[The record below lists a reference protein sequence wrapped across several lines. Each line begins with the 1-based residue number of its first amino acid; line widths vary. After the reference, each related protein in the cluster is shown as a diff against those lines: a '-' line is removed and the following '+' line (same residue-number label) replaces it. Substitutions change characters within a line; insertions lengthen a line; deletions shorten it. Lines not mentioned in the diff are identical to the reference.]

1 MGIRILTNV
10 QSLAAQRH
18 LNQST
23 NAQRSTLEHLASGS
37 RINRAADDAA
47 GLGISEKMRGQI
59 RSLRQASRN
68 ANDGIS
74 LVQTA
79 EGSMNEVSNILV
91 RFRELAIQGAS
102 DTIGD
107 DERKYIDKEV
117 QQLKQEINRISAST
131 EFNGKKLLKG
141 EGSSITIQVGVNN
154 RATED
159 RIELDPSKMNTGTD
173 ALGIDSFSVLD
184 KGSAQDGLA
193 MIDSAQKILMTN
205 RSDLGASQNRLQ
217 SIVNNIETYSEN
229 LSAANSRIRD
239 ADIAQESA
247 DMMRNN
253 ILSQSGVAVLSQ
265 ANMSSASAL
274 KLIG

>member
-193 MIDSAQKILMTN
+193 MIDSAQKN
-205 RSDLGASQNRLQ
+205 PHD
-217 SIVNNIETYSEN
+217 
-229 LSAANSRIRD
+229 
-239 ADIAQESA
+239 ES
-247 DMMRNN
+247 
-253 ILSQSGVAVLSQ
+253 L
-265 ANMSSASAL
+265 
-274 KLIG
+274 